1 MKKKKKKNKKQNS
14 LKDKKQSTDPSLVV
28 IQVIIKNL
36 ENQFMVEPNIQD
48 YEHKIVH
55 TFHLPINIHNKIHYQ
70 KNHRFV

>member
-1 MKKKKKKNKKQNS
+1 
-14 LKDKKQSTDPSLVV
+14 VV

-48 YEHKIVH
+48 YENKIVH